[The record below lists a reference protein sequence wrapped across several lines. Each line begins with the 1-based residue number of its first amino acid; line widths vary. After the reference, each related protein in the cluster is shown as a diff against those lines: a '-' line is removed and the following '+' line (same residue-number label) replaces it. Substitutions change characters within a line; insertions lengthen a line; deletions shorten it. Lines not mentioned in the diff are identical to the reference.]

1 MESELLLNRY
11 ILQDRLG
18 GGSGGEVN
26 LAWDTRMRRNV
37 AIKRIPL
44 PIYQQSDSIPGLEE
58 ARTAAKLS
66 DQRIISVH
74 DFEETGNEA
83 LLIMEFVDGI
93 SLGALMDTIP
103 RLLTPDEIA
112 SIAQNVGKALQY
124 AHNHNVLHL
133 DVKPDNVMLDMSGQT
148 KMTDFGLA
156 RLGQRSG
163 FGVATGG
170 TIGYMPPEQLSGGE
184 VSEATDQWAFAMVI
198 YELVTGSNPFIA
210 PTFAESANLIAS
222 SDIYLPSSIREEFD
236 EEFDEILFTAL
247 SIDPQER
254 FASIGEFITELIPHL
269 GNPKNG
275 RARLKKLIPTLREPM
290 ILGSPQDRA
299 EAMQQLAI
307 ARAFPNVDA
316 GQISDDDGEFYN
328 YEFEGGADD
337 IIERGDDGEY
347 IDAYGSEMV
356 NPYDERIVKHSR
368 KRGDD
373 YGDEGTYDEPVYRRS
388 LRERADDLRAGFE
401 RSGARIAGHLI
412 GCLCSGVVGAIGV
425 LNFGLDQQII
435 NWAAIA
441 VLAIVGGAF
450 PRIGPGLSLLA
461 VAAAM
466 IINGWIAQGAILAIL
481 TIIWW
486 LFLGRMGLSES
497 NCAALAPSAS
507 VIGLGMLQPLMT
519 GYMLPLRKT
528 LLTSAFG
535 VAIMLLLA
543 PITGNSSIFSAD
555 FIMMENSSAAQLAVM
570 DFYGSVTTWIVVG
583 GWILSAICIA
593 LFSLNK
599 GMVMSVLG
607 AIVSSA
613 IMVGIIAACAMLSAA
628 FLPAMDWHLI
638 VTIGIP
644 MLIACF
650 CIWLYVPE
658 PPTDA

>member
-275 RARLKKLIPTLREPM
+275 RARLK
-290 ILGSPQDRA
+290 S
-299 EAMQQLAI
+299 
-307 ARAFPNVDA
+307 
-316 GQISDDDGEFYN
+316 S
-328 YEFEGGADD
+328 
-337 IIERGDDGEY
+337 
-347 IDAYGSEMV
+347 
-356 NPYDERIVKHSR
+356 SR
-368 KRGDD
+368 
-373 YGDEGTYDEPVYRRS
+373 P
-388 LRERADDLRAGFE
+388 
-401 RSGARIAGHLI
+401 
-412 GCLCSGVVGAIGV
+412 
-425 LNFGLDQQII
+425 
-435 NWAAIA
+435 
-441 VLAIVGGAF
+441 
-450 PRIGPGLSLLA
+450 
-461 VAAAM
+461 
-466 IINGWIAQGAILAIL
+466 
-481 TIIWW
+481 
-486 LFLGRMGLSES
+486 
-497 NCAALAPSAS
+497 CAS
-507 VIGLGMLQPLMT
+507 
-519 GYMLPLRKT
+519 R
-528 LLTSAFG
+528 
-535 VAIMLLLA
+535 
-543 PITGNSSIFSAD
+543 
-555 FIMMENSSAAQLAVM
+555 
-570 DFYGSVTTWIVVG
+570 
-583 GWILSAICIA
+583 
-593 LFSLNK
+593 
-599 GMVMSVLG
+599 
-607 AIVSSA
+607 
-613 IMVGIIAACAMLSAA
+613 
-628 FLPAMDWHLI
+628 
-638 VTIGIP
+638 
-644 MLIACF
+644 
-650 CIWLYVPE
+650 
-658 PPTDA
+658 